1 MTSILKVI
9 PQREQTELQLC
20 DITKDMLIKATDG
33 VNNYLLINK
42 YDKSTSSHKWTAF
55 TYGDGGGLINAIT
68 VPAITIE
75 DLLDRLGAEPYEAI
89 KL

>member
-1 MTSILKVI
+1 MTSIFKVI

-20 DITKDMLIKATDG
+20 DITNDMLIKATDG

-42 YDKSTSSHKWTAF
+42 YGRWVAF
-55 TYGDGGGLINAIT
+55 ICGDRNGLIHASPGEKIR
-68 VPAITIE
+68 IE
-75 DLLDRLGAEPYEAI
+75 DLLDRLDAEPYEAI